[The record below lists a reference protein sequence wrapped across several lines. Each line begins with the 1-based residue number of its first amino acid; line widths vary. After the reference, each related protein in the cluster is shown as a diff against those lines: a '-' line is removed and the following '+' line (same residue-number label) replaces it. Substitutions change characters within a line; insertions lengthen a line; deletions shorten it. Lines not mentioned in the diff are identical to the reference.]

1 MKTEKSLR
9 ARAMDYV
16 ARRELSRAQL
26 HKKLQPYAEDE
37 DELERVLNEFA
48 KKNWQSDERFT
59 QAFVRSKSTKHGSA
73 RLQQEL
79 KAHGVSADLIR
90 DALPSRE
97 EELRNA
103 ISVARKKFKQPAQ
116 NFEEKQKQM
125 RFLLYR
131 GFSSGIA
138 QAAFKADWDEE
149 EPWDSE
155 G

>member
-1 MKTEKSLR
+1 
-9 ARAMDYV
+9 MDYV
-16 ARRELSRAQL
+16 ARREMSRAQL

-48 KKNWQSDERFT
+48 QQNWQSDERFT

-103 ISVARKKFKQPAQ
+103 IGKILKENKSKCASYFIAVFPAAS
-116 NFEEKQKQM
+116 
-125 RFLLYR
+125 RRLL
-131 GFSSGIA
+131 
-138 QAAFKADWDEE
+138 
-149 EPWDSE
+149 
-155 G
+155 

>member
-9 ARAMDYV
+9 ARAMDYM

-48 KKNWQSDERFT
+48 QKNWQSDERFT

-79 KAHGVSADLIR
+79 NAHGVSADLIR

-103 ISVARKKFKQPAQ
+103 IGVARKKFKQPAQ
-116 NFEEKQKQM
+116 NFEEKQM

-138 QAAFKADWDEE
+138 QAALKADWDEE

>member
-48 KKNWQSDERFT
+48 QKNWQSDERFT

-103 ISVARKKFKQPAQ
+103 IGVARKKFKQPAQ

-138 QAAFKADWDEE
+138 QAALKADWNEE

>member
-48 KKNWQSDERFT
+48 QQNWQSDERFT

-103 ISVARKKFKQPAQ
+103 IGVARKKFKQPAHGRTAHYTAAIAKFTRTAPIFCH
-116 NFEEKQKQM
+116 NAY
-125 RFLLYR
+125 FL
-131 GFSSGIA
+131 
-138 QAAFKADWDEE
+138 
-149 EPWDSE
+149 
-155 G
+155 